1 MRKEVKRIIN
11 SEATSD
17 GDGVNLR
24 RAIGTRQLLDMDPF
38 LLLDE
43 MHSDNKNDYIGG
55 FPSHPHRGFDTISY
69 MLQGAMLH
77 EDSTG
82 AKGEIQ
88 SGGLQWMSTGS
99 GIIHSEMP
107 KLDGDMLWG
116 FQIWMNVKSE
126 DKMNDPV
133 YKEFK
138 SSQIPEVKLDE
149 NSLVRVLAGS
159 FRSKEGVVNNDKIK
173 PLILD
178 VRIENSCTFKE
189 KVEEEKVV
197 LIYVYKG
204 KIEIGSKEITEKQ
217 IAILDKGDEID
228 ISSDGGGF
236 LILSGKATGE
246 PIARGGP
253 FVMNTKEEILEAFQE
268 LRDGSFPKSA

>member
-1 MRKEVKRIIN
+1 M
-11 SEATSD
+11 S
-17 GDGVNLR
+17 
-24 RAIGTRQLLDMDPF
+24 RAIF
-38 LLLDE
+38 
-43 MHSDNKNDYIGG
+43 
-55 FPSHPHRGFDTISY
+55 FISY
-69 MLQGAMLH
+69 CFFIPILGVF
-77 EDSTG
+77 S
-82 AKGEIQ
+82 IP
-88 SGGLQWMSTGS
+88 GG
-99 GIIHSEMP
+99 
-107 KLDGDMLWG
+107 MLWG

-126 DKMNDPV
+126 DKMKDPI

-138 SSQIPEVKLDE
+138 STEIPEVKLDE

-159 FRSKEGVVNNDKIK
+159 FRSKEGVVNNEKIM

-178 VRIENSCTFKE
+178 VRIEKSLNFKE
-189 KVEEEKVV
+189 KVAEDKVV
-197 LIYVYKG
+197 LVYVYKG
-204 KIEIGSKEITEKQ
+204 KIQIGSKEVKEKQ